1 MPMKSEALA
10 CACERKFVDLV
21 LDEVESDGSFSG
33 YASLFGKVDLG
44 KDIVERGAFA
54 GSLRRRG
61 ASGIRMLF
69 QHDAG
74 QPIGTWARIE
84 EDTHG
89 LYVRGQLATGAGR
102 AREVLALMRAGAL
115 DGLSI
120 GFRPVKTRREAASG
134 VRRIIEADLW
144 DISIVTFPM
153 QPGARVT
160 SVKAHAGQFY
170 PRQLA
175 ARIRKATHLINP
187 KGKCA

>member
-1 MPMKSEALA
+1 MKAEAPA
-10 CACERKFVDLV
+10 GVYERKFVDLV
-21 LDEVESDGSFSG
+21 LDDVELDGSFSG

-44 KDIVERGAFA
+44 RDIVERGAFA

-69 QHDAG
+69 QHDAN

-84 EDTHG
+84 EDARG
-89 LYVRGQLATGAGR
+89 LFVRGQLATGVAR
-102 AREVLALMRAGAL
+102 ARDVLALMRAGAL

-120 GFRPVKTRREAASG
+120 GFRAVKTRRNAASG

-144 DISIVTFPM
+144 EISVVTFPM
-153 QPGARVT
+153 QPGARIAT
-160 SVKAHAGQFY
+160 VKAQPGCFDQW
-170 PRQLA
+170 QLA

-187 KGKCA
+187 KGKPA